1 MAPCRGYKSEA
12 YPAGPAAGIVLGPLA
27 GVLCACNAR
36 TPPSQSPAARQQE
49 AAEAQRKAASIE
61 AEMNKNADSE
71 DIAKQP
77 GDVRDRPGP

>member
-1 MAPCRGYKSEA
+1 MKVCRLRR
-12 YPAGPAAGIVLGPLA
+12 ILVLGPLA